1 MKQFGTFVINHW
13 VLFVALLAVV
23 AMFVMNILKGR
34 FLGFKE
40 IKPAEAVQLLNHKDA
55 IVVDVRDDNDFST
68 GHILNAINLP
78 LGVMEQRMDELEKYR
93 SKPVIISCRTGQQSA
108 RAGMIMHRQ
117 GFTDVY
123 KLAGGMMA
131 WQSANMPVSK
141 D

>member
-23 AMFVMNILKGR
+23 AMFVMNVLKGR

-108 RAGMIMHRQ
+108 RAGMILHRQ

>member
-78 LGVMEQRMDELEKYR
+78 LGMDELEKYR